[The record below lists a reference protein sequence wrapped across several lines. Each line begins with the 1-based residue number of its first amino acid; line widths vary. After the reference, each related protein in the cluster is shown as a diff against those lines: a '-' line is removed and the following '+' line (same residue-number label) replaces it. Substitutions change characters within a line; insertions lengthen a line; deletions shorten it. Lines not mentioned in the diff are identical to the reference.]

1 MKFLYLIFKNVF
13 RKKTRTILTIGSIIL
28 PLLVICIMGSFL
40 KALDAPDPAETRGMF
55 RIVTRHK
62 VGLTS
67 DLPISYAERIRQ
79 LDGASAVTTFDWFG
93 GTYIDNSARNFFGRF
108 AVEPETFLEVFD
120 DAKLTR
126 GSIEDWMS
134 DRAGALVGEDLMK
147 KYGWR
152 LRDQVVLVG
161 DIYPVTLQLTIRAVY
176 GVSYGGSDGL
186 FFNRKYLEEALPTY
200 EGTVGTIWTKCR
212 DGDAADR
219 LSSQIDQMFDNS
231 PYPTKTE
238 SEKAFQMGFVSML
251 GNVKLLI
258 TSLGV
263 IIVLVIILIAANTM
277 ALSARERVREIAVLR
292 TLGFTRR
299 MILLLILGESL
310 IMALIGGFLG
320 LGTFVVGLNPL
331 KASLVN
337 TPISGFASAI
347 MLFPEVLIVGFGVS
361 VLVGLLSGIGP
372 AIRASQRPITEGL
385 RHMG

>member
-1 MKFLYLIFKNVF
+1 
-13 RKKTRTILTIGSIIL
+13 
-28 PLLVICIMGSFL
+28 MGSFL

-62 VGLTS
+62 VGFTN
-67 DLPISYAERIRQ
+67 DLPISYVERIRQ

-108 AVEPETFLEVFD
+108 AVEV
-120 DAKLTR
+120 TR
-126 GSIEDWMS
+126 GSIDDWMD
-134 DRAGALVGEDLMK
+134 DRAGIIAGEDLLK

-152 LRDQVVLVG
+152 LGDQIVLVG

-176 GVSYGGSDGL
+176 EVSYGGSDAV

-212 DGDAADR
+212 DGEAANR
-219 LSSQIDQMFDNS
+219 LSQEIDQMFENS
-231 PYPTKTE
+231 AYPTITE
-238 SEKAFQMGFVSML
+238 TEKAFQMGFVSML
-251 GNVKLLI
+251 GNVKLLV
-258 TSLGV
+258 TSLSV

-277 ALSARERVREIAVLR
+277 ALSARERIREIAVLR

-299 MILLLILGESL
+299 MILMLILGESL
-310 IMALIGGFLG
+310 ILALIAGFLG
-320 LGTFVVGLNPL
+320 LGSFILGLKPL
-331 KASLVN
+331 KASLIN

-347 MLFPEVLIVGFGVS
+347 MLFPEVLIVGLGVT
-361 VLVGLLSGIGP
+361 VLVGLLSGLGP

-385 RHMG
+385 RHIG

>member
-1 MKFLYLIFKNVF
+1 
-13 RKKTRTILTIGSIIL
+13 
-28 PLLVICIMGSFL
+28 
-40 KALDAPDPAETRGMF
+40 
-55 RIVTRHK
+55 
-62 VGLTS
+62 
-67 DLPISYAERIRQ
+67 
-79 LDGASAVTTFDWFG
+79 
-93 GTYIDNSARNFFGRF
+93 
-108 AVEPETFLEVFD
+108 
-120 DAKLTR
+120 
-126 GSIEDWMS
+126 MS

-147 KYGWR
+147 KYGWKMGE
-152 LRDQVVLVG
+152 QVVLVG

-186 FFNRKYLEEALPTY
+186 FFNRKYLEEALPSF
-200 EGTVGTIWTKCR
+200 EGVVGTIWTKCR
-212 DGDAADR
+212 DGEAANR
-219 LSSQIDQMFDNS
+219 LSNQIDQMFENS

-310 IMALIGGFLG
+310 TMALIGGFLG
-320 LGTFVVGLNPL
+320 LGMFVVGLKPL

-337 TPISGFASAI
+337 TPISGFASAL
-347 MLFPEVLIVGFGVS
+347 MLFPEVLVVGFGVT

-385 RHMG
+385 RYLG

>member
-1 MKFLYLIFKNVF
+1 MKFLSLILKNVF

-28 PLLVICIMGSFL
+28 PLLIICIMGSFL

-62 VGLTS
+62 VGFTN
-67 DLPISYAERIRQ
+67 DLPITYVERIRQ
-79 LDGASAVTTFDWFG
+79 LNGALAVTTFDWFG
-93 GTYIDNSARNFFGRF
+93 GTYVDNSARNFFGRF
-108 AVEPETFLEVFD
+108 AVEPATFLQVFD
-120 DAKLTR
+120 DARLTR

-134 DRAGALVGEDLMK
+134 DRAGIIAGEDLME

-152 LRDQVVLVG
+152 LGDQIVLVG

-176 GVSYGGSDGL
+176 EVSYGGSDAV

-200 EGTVGTIWTKCR
+200 EGTVGTIWTKCG
-212 DGDAADR
+212 DGEAANR
-219 LSSQIDQMFDNS
+219 LSQEIDQMFENS
-231 PYPTKTE
+231 AYPTITE

-251 GNVKLLI
+251 GNVKLLV
-258 TSLGV
+258 TSLST

-277 ALSARERVREIAVLR
+277 ALSARERVREIAVMR

-299 MILLLILGESL
+299 MILMLILGESL
-310 IMALIGGFLG
+310 MLALIGGGLG
-320 LGTFVVGLNPL
+320 LGGFILGLKPL
-331 KASLVN
+331 KDSLTN

-347 MLFPEVLIVGFGVS
+347 MLFPEVLLVGLGVT
-361 VLVGLLSGIGP
+361 VLVGLLSGLGP

>member
-1 MKFLYLIFKNVF
+1 MKFLSLMLKNVF

-67 DLPISYAERIRQ
+67 DLPISYAERIKQ
-79 LDGASAVTTFDWFG
+79 LDGALAVTTFDWFG
-93 GTYIDNSARNFFGRF
+93 GTYIDNSARNFFARF

-120 DAKLTR
+120 DASLTR

-147 KYGWR
+147 KYGWK
-152 LRDQVVLVG
+152 LGDQVVLVG
-161 DIYPVTLQLTIRAVY
+161 DIYPVTLQLTIRAAY

-186 FFNRKYLEEALPTY
+186 FFNRKYLEEALPSF
-200 EGTVGTIWTKCR
+200 EGVVGTIWTKCR
-212 DGDAADR
+212 DGEAANR
-219 LSSQIDQMFDNS
+219 LSNQIDQMFENS

-310 IMALIGGFLG
+310 TMALIGGLLG
-320 LGTFVVGLNPL
+320 LGMFVVGLKPL

-347 MLFPEVLIVGFGVS
+347 MLFPEVLVVGFGVT

-385 RHMG
+385 RHLG

>member
-1 MKFLYLIFKNVF
+1 MKFLSLILKNVF

-40 KALDAPDPAETRGMF
+40 KALDAPDPAETKGMF

-67 DLPISYAERIRQ
+67 DLPLSYAQRIRQ
-79 LDGASAVTTFDWFG
+79 LNGALGVTTFDWFG
-93 GTYIDNSARNFFGRF
+93 GVYIDNSARNFFARF
-108 AVEPETFLEVFD
+108 AVEPETFLQVFD
-120 DAKLTR
+120 DARVTR

-134 DRAGALVGEDLMK
+134 DRAGALAGEDLMK
-147 KYGWR
+147 KFGWK
-152 LRDQVVLVG
+152 LGDQVVLVG
-161 DIYPVTLQLTIRAVY
+161 DIYPVTLQLTIKAVY

-186 FFNRKYLEEALPTY
+186 FFNRKYLEEALPSF
-200 EGTVGTIWTKCR
+200 EGTVGTIWIKCA
-212 DGDAADR
+212 DADAANR
-219 LSSQIDQMFDNS
+219 LSNEIDQMFDNS

-251 GNVKLLI
+251 GNVKLLL

-263 IIVLVIILIAANTM
+263 IIVLVIVLIAANTM

-292 TLGFTRR
+292 TLGYTRK
-299 MILLLILGESL
+299 MILMLILGESL
-310 IMALIGGFLG
+310 ILALTGGFLG
-320 LGTFVVGLNPL
+320 LAIFIMGLKPL
-331 KASLVN
+331 KISLMN

-347 MLFPEVLIVGFGVS
+347 MPFPEVILVGFGVS
-361 VLVGLLSGIGP
+361 LFVGILSGIGP